1 MCSSHLSYQCN
12 CAEDVNE
19 RTLSAEKRSDI
30 VEVFFDID
38 TVNALFRNC
47 ARS

>member
-12 CAEDVNE
+12 CAEDVSE

-30 VEVFFDID
+30 VEVFFGVD
-38 TVNALFRNC
+38 TVNALFRSC